1 MAVKLNFEGETLTA
15 FLSGEIDHHNSRE
28 MRCEIDESII
38 RATPKVLELNFKD
51 VSFMDSSG
59 IGLIMGRYKLASSL
73 GASVCVTEASGY
85 LKRVMKL
92 AGIDSI
98 VSLNQGEKTKGSKEE
113 KNETDK
119 SNEA

>member
-1 MAVKLNFEGETLTA
+1 MAVNITFEKEKLTA
-15 FLSGEIDHHNSRE
+15 FLSGEIDHHVSKL
-28 MRCEIDESII
+28 MRCEIDEAFI

-73 GASVCVTEASGY
+73 GATVCVTEASAY

-98 VSLNQGEKTKGSKEE
+98 VALNQDEKRHCNKEE